1 MFLIVLVEFIIFF
14 ILSTSIMQRIPR
26 LTKMKKIF
34 LFLLFS
40 SYFCSI
46 CHCQF
51 SPNIYNYSIAEYKAS
66 NQNWDLCR
74 AENGKVYV
82 ANNIGLLEYDGLDW
96 KLFQLPNQT
105 TVRSV
110 LAFNNLIFTG
120 SFEEF
125 GFWEENDYGHL
136 VYQSLSDLIKP
147 QISANEEIWQILS
160 YENKVIFRSFSSIY
174 VYDFKN
180 VDRIQPSSA
189 VISLNL
195 VDNDL
200 LVSTLNN
207 GIYKLENKNLVPFF
221 SDEVLKDTKIIS
233 IVKKED
239 QYLILTSLKG
249 SFYLNAKNLRPT
261 KFAFN
266 NEIKQHQLNK
276 FSKLENGYMVFGTIK
291 DGVYIAN
298 SKGEIKFHIS
308 KENGLLNNTV
318 LGQFLDQ
325 NDNLWLGLDN
335 GIASI
340 DLKNTSYFFN
350 DVSGKLGAVY
360 DIVKYQDLL
369 YIGTNTGL
377 FYLDK
382 SNNLNFI
389 DGSQGQVWDLKIIDG
404 NLFCGH
410 NEGTFLVKKNQ
421 ITKISDF
428 TGGWTIQKVPEHDN
442 LYMQGT
448 YAGLVK
454 FQQKNGKWE
463 TKHMGKTTI
472 PSRFLVFENP
482 YTAWVAHAYKGVY
495 KVNFNKS
502 YDTIT
507 KITNY
512 GNRGLDSEYNPR
524 VYNLRNDIVFKTNNG
539 WQKYEPLLDSIVPF
553 NLLNEKFGKHSYIIS
568 EQSMSPIVLKDKNG
582 VIRFKYINNDSVETK
597 INNKL
602 IKNRYIVDHEHVSK
616 INDSLFAL
624 NLDNGFMLIDET
636 FKDTT
641 IVFKPKIESIKI
653 NGIEIKLSS
662 IKDDSTIK
670 IKYNESINLELS
682 SSNSTNHF
690 FEYSIPSLSEGWF
703 KVDNRNLELNNINHG
718 LYDIL
723 LRTIDDSGNTSV
735 TKKLKLDVSPP
746 WYKGTIGLLLYVLV
760 FLALIGL
767 FYYLHHR
774 KIQKEQ
780 RLMRVKYQRE
790 QQKLLREK
798 TLENEKHI
806 VQLKN
811 ESLQNELKIKS
822 KQLANNAMALVKKNE
837 VLQDIKRELAVNKE
851 GFKDYYAYKK
861 LIKKLNNSIEHK
873 DEWEVFEENFNQV
886 HDEFFTKLK
895 TRHSVLTP
903 KDLKVC
909 AYIKMNLANK
919 EIAPLMNISVR
930 GVETHRYRLKKKLSL
945 ENDISLTDYLLNI
958 K

>member
-1 MFLIVLVEFIIFF
+1 
-14 ILSTSIMQRIPR
+14 
-26 LTKMKKIF
+26 MKKSLF
-34 LFLLFS
+34 FLLLTLTVSFFS
-40 SYFCSI
+40 FG
-46 CHCQF
+46 QF

-74 AENGKVYV
+74 ANNGKVYV
-82 ANNIGLLEYDGLDW
+82 ANNIGLLEYDGIDW
-96 KLFQLPNQT
+96 KLFQLPNKT

-110 LAFNNLIFTG
+110 WVFNDLIFTG

-125 GFWEENDYGHL
+125 GYWKEDDYGSL
-136 VYQSLSDLIKP
+136 EYTSLSELIKSE
-147 QISANEEIWQILS
+147 ISPNEEIWQILS
-160 YENKVIFRSFSSIY
+160 YNDKVVFRSFSSIY
-174 VYDFKN
+174 VYDFKT
-180 VDRIQPSSA
+180 VERIHPSSA
-189 VISLNL
+189 VISLSL
-195 VDNDL
+195 VDDDL
-200 LVSTLNN
+200 FVSTLNN
-207 GIYKLENKNLVPFF
+207 GIYKLENKNLIPFF
-221 SDEVLKDTKIIS
+221 SDAALRDTKIIS
-233 IVKKED
+233 IVKQENS
-239 QYLILTSLKG
+239 YLIMTSLKG
-249 SFYLNAKNLRPT
+249 SFHLSSNRLRPT
-261 KFAFN
+261 QYSFN
-266 NEIKQHQLNK
+266 DDIQQHQLNK
-276 FSKLENGYMVFGTIK
+276 FSMLENGDMVFGTIK
-291 DGVYIAN
+291 DGVYVADAN
-298 SKGEIKFHIS
+298 GDIKFHIS
-308 KENGLLNNTV
+308 KENGLVNNTV
-318 LGQFLDQ
+318 LSQFLDQ
-325 NDNLWLGLDN
+325 NNKLWLGLDN
-335 GIASI
+335 GISTI
-340 DLKNTSYFFN
+340 DLKNTNYFFN

-382 SNNLNFI
+382 NNDLNFI

-410 NEGTFLVKKNQ
+410 NEGTFLVNKNQ
-421 ITKISDF
+421 IQKISDF
-428 TGGWTIQKVPEHDN
+428 TGGWTIQKVPEHDD
-442 LYMQGT
+442 LYIQGT

-454 FQQKNGKWE
+454 FQQKNGSWE
-463 TKHMGKTTI
+463 TKHMGQTTI

-482 YTAWVAHAYKGVY
+482 STAWVAHAYKGVY
-495 KVNFNKS
+495 KVNFNSS

-512 GNRGLDSEYNPR
+512 GSKGLDSEYNPR
-524 VYNLRNDIVFKTNNG
+524 VYNLKNDIVFKTNNG

-553 NLLNEKFGKHSYIIS
+553 ELLNKKFGKEAYIIS
-568 EQSMSPIVLKDKNG
+568 EKSMSPIVLKDKSG
-582 VIRFKYINNDSVETK
+582 VISFKYINNDSIERK

-602 IKNRYIVDHEHVSK
+602 IKNRYIIDYEHVSK
-616 INDSLFAL
+616 IDEALFAL

-636 FKDTT
+636 FRDS
-641 IVFKPKIESIKI
+641 IAIYKPQVESIKL
-653 NGIEIKLSS
+653 NGKSIQLSS
-662 IKDDSTIK
+662 INDDRTIK
-670 IKYNESINLELS
+670 LKHNGSINLELS
-682 SSNSTNHF
+682 SSKSSNHY
-690 FEYSIPSLSEGWF
+690 FEYSIPSLSKDWF

-718 LYDIL
+718 TYDLL
-723 LRTIDDSGNTSV
+723 LRTRDDSGNTSTV
-735 TKKLKLDVSPP
+735 EKLFLDVSPP
-746 WYKGTIGLLLYVLV
+746 WYKGTLGFILYVLLL
-760 FLALIGL
+760 FGFIGL
-767 FYYLHHR
+767 FYYLHHK

-780 RLMRVKYQRE
+780 RLIRVKYQRE
-790 QQKLLREK
+790 QHKLLREK
-798 TLENEKHI
+798 TLENEKNI

-851 GFKDYYAYKK
+851 GFKDYYSYKK
-861 LIKKLNNSIEHK
+861 LVKKLNNSIEHK

-895 TRHSVLTP
+895 SRHPVLTP

>member
-1 MFLIVLVEFIIFF
+1 MKKSIFF
-14 ILSTSIMQRIPR
+14 L
-26 LTKMKKIF
+26 
-34 LFLLFS
+34 LLFWAFS
-40 SYFCSI
+40 FFSFG
-46 CHCQF
+46 QF

-74 AENGKVYV
+74 ADNGKVYV
-82 ANNIGLLEYDGLDW
+82 ANNIGLLEYDGIDW

-110 LAFNNLIFTG
+110 LAHDNLIFTG

-125 GFWEENDYGHL
+125 GYWEEDDYGNL
-136 VYQSLSDLIKP
+136 IYKSLSDLVKDE
-147 QISANEEIWQILS
+147 ISPNEEVWQILS
-160 YENKVIFRSFSSIY
+160 YKEKVVFRSFSSIY
-174 VYDFKN
+174 VYDFNN
-180 VDRIQPSSA
+180 VERIRPSSA
-189 VISLNL
+189 VISLSL
-195 VDNDL
+195 VDDDL
-200 LVSTLNN
+200 FVSTLNN
-207 GIYKLENKNLVPFF
+207 GIYKLENKSLAPFF
-221 SDEVLKDTKIIS
+221 YDESLRDTKIIS
-233 IVKKED
+233 IEKKQD
-239 QYLILTSLKG
+239 RYLIMTSLKG
-249 SFYLNAKNLRPT
+249 SYYLSSNKLRPT
-261 KFAFN
+261 RYAFN

-276 FSKLENGYMVFGTIK
+276 YSTLGNGDMVFGTIK
-291 DGVYIAN
+291 DGVYIADGE
-298 SKGEIKFHIS
+298 GEIKFHIS

-318 LGQFLDQ
+318 LGQFIDE
-325 NDNLWLGLDN
+325 NSKLWLGLDN
-335 GIASI
+335 GIATI
-340 DLKNTSYFFN
+340 DLKNTNYFFN
-350 DVSGKLGAVY
+350 DMSGKLGAVY
-360 DIVKYQDLL
+360 DIVKYQGLL

-377 FYLDK
+377 FYLDE
-382 SNNLNFI
+382 NNELHFI

-410 NEGTFLVKKNQ
+410 NDGTFLVDKSQ
-421 ITKISDF
+421 IKKISDY

-454 FQQKNGKWE
+454 FQQNNGAWE
-463 TKHMGKTTI
+463 TKHMGYTTI
-472 PSRFLVFENP
+472 PSKFLVFENP

-495 KVNFNKS
+495 KINFNKS

-507 KITNY
+507 KVTNY
-512 GNRGLDSEYNPR
+512 GIKGLDSEYNPR
-524 VYNLRNDIVFKTNNG
+524 VYNLKNDIVFKTNNG
-539 WQKYEPLLDSIVPF
+539 WQKYEPILDSIVPF
-553 NLLNEKFGKHSYIIS
+553 ELLNEKFGNDAYIIS
-568 EQSMSPIVLKDKNG
+568 EQSMSPIVLKDKSG
-582 VIRFKYINNDSVETK
+582 VIRFKYFNNDSVERR

-602 IKNRYIVDHEHVSK
+602 IKNRYIVDYEHVSK
-616 INDSLFAL
+616 IDNSLFAL

-636 FKDTT
+636 FKDS
-641 IVFKPKIESIKI
+641 IIIYEPKIETIKI
-653 NGIEIKLSS
+653 NGDKIHLST
-662 IKDDSTIK
+662 IKDDKTIQLK
-670 IKYNESINLELS
+670 HNESINLELS
-682 SSNSTNHF
+682 SSKSTNHY
-690 FEYSIPSLSEGWF
+690 FEYSIPSLNRGWF
-703 KVDNRNLELNNINHG
+703 KIDKRNLELNNINHG
-718 LYDIL
+718 VYDIL
-723 LRTIDDSGNTSV
+723 LRTRDDSGNTSIIQE
-735 TKKLKLDVSPP
+735 LKLDVSPP
-746 WYKGTIGLLLYVLV
+746 WYKGVFGLILYVVLL
-760 FLALIGL
+760 FGFIGL

-780 RLMRVKYQRE
+780 RLIRVKYQRE
-790 QQKLLREK
+790 QHKLLREK
-798 TLENEKHI
+798 TLENEKTL

-837 VLQDIKRELAVNKE
+837 VLQDIKRELAVNKD
-851 GFKDYYAYKK
+851 GFKDYYSYKK
-861 LIKKLNNSIEHK
+861 LVKKLNNSIEHK

-895 TRHSVLTP
+895 TRHSALTP

>member
-1 MFLIVLVEFIIFF
+1 
-14 ILSTSIMQRIPR
+14 
-26 LTKMKKIF
+26 MKKSLF
-34 LFLLFS
+34 FLLLTLTVSFFS
-40 SYFCSI
+40 FG
-46 CHCQF
+46 QF

-74 AENGKVYV
+74 ANNGKVYV
-82 ANNIGLLEYDGLDW
+82 ANNIGLLEYDGIDW
-96 KLFQLPNQT
+96 KLFQLPNKT

-110 LAFNNLIFTG
+110 WVFNDLIFTG

-125 GFWEENDYGHL
+125 GYWKEDDYGSL
-136 VYQSLSDLIKP
+136 VYTSLSELIESE
-147 QISANEEIWQILS
+147 ISPNEEIWQILS
-160 YENKVIFRSFSSIY
+160 YKDKVVFRSFSSIY
-174 VYDFKN
+174 VYDFKT
-180 VDRIQPSSA
+180 VERIHPSSA
-189 VISLNL
+189 VISLSL
-195 VDNDL
+195 VDDDL
-200 LVSTLNN
+200 FVSTLNN
-207 GIYKLENKNLVPFF
+207 GIYKLENKNLIPFF
-221 SDEVLKDTKIIS
+221 SDAALRDTKIIS
-233 IVKKED
+233 IVKKENA
-239 QYLILTSLKG
+239 YLIMTSLKG
-249 SFYLNAKNLRPT
+249 SFHLSSNRLKPT
-261 KFAFN
+261 QYSFN
-266 NEIKQHQLNK
+266 DDIKQHQLNK
-276 FSKLENGYMVFGTIK
+276 FSMLQNGDMVFGTIK
-291 DGVYIAN
+291 DGVYVADAN
-298 SKGEIKFHIS
+298 GDIKFHIS
-308 KENGLLNNTV
+308 KENGLVNNTV
-318 LGQFLDQ
+318 LSQFLDQ
-325 NDNLWLGLDN
+325 NNKLWLGLDN
-335 GIASI
+335 GISTI
-340 DLKNTSYFFN
+340 DLKNTNYFFN

-382 SNNLNFI
+382 NNDLNFI

-410 NEGTFLVKKNQ
+410 NEGTFLVNKNQ
-421 ITKISDF
+421 IQKISDF
-428 TGGWTIQKVPEHDN
+428 TGGWTIQKVPENDD
-442 LYMQGT
+442 LYIQGT

-454 FQQKNGKWE
+454 FQQKNGSWE
-463 TKHMGKTTI
+463 TKHMGQTTI

-482 YTAWVAHAYKGVY
+482 STAWIAHAYKGVY
-495 KVNFNKS
+495 KVNFSSS

-512 GNRGLDSEYNPR
+512 GNKGLDSEYNPR
-524 VYNLRNDIVFKTNNG
+524 VYNLKNDIVFKTNNG

-553 NLLNEKFGKHSYIIS
+553 ELLNKKFGKEAYIIS
-568 EQSMSPIVLKDKNG
+568 EKSMSPIVLKDKSG
-582 VIRFKYINNDSVETK
+582 VISFKYINNDSIERK

-602 IKNRYIVDHEHVSK
+602 IKNRYIIDYEHVSK
-616 INDSLFAL
+616 IDEALFAL

-636 FKDTT
+636 FRDS
-641 IVFKPKIESIKI
+641 IAIYKPKVESIKL
-653 NGIEIKLSS
+653 NGKSIQLSS
-662 IKDDSTIK
+662 INDDRTIK
-670 IKYNESINLELS
+670 LKHNGSINLELS
-682 SSNSTNHF
+682 SSKSSNHY
-690 FEYSIPSLSEGWF
+690 FEYSIPSLSKDWF

-718 LYDIL
+718 TYDLL
-723 LRTIDDSGNTSV
+723 LRTRDDSGNTS
-735 TKKLKLDVSPP
+735 TAEKLFLDVSPP
-746 WYKGTIGLLLYVLV
+746 WYKGTLGFILYVLLL
-760 FLALIGL
+760 FGFIGL
-767 FYYLHHR
+767 FYYLHHK

-780 RLMRVKYQRE
+780 RLIRVKYQRE
-790 QQKLLREK
+790 QHKLLREK
-798 TLENEKHI
+798 TLENEKNI

-851 GFKDYYAYKK
+851 GFKDYYSYKK
-861 LIKKLNNSIEHK
+861 LVKKLNNSIEHK

-895 TRHSVLTP
+895 SRHPVLTP

>member
-1 MFLIVLVEFIIFF
+1 
-14 ILSTSIMQRIPR
+14 
-26 LTKMKKIF
+26 MKKIPLTLYFTF
-34 LFLLFS
+34 LFTLVC
-40 SYFCSI
+40 Y
-46 CHCQF
+46 CQF

-74 AENGKVYV
+74 AKDGKVYV

-96 KLFQLPNQT
+96 KLFQLPNKT

-110 LAFNNLIFTG
+110 LTHKNLIFTG

-125 GFWEENDYGHL
+125 GYWYENDYGKL

-147 QISANEEIWQILS
+147 QISANEEIWQIIN
-160 YENKVIFRSFSSIY
+160 YDEKIIFRSFSSIY
-174 VYDFKN
+174 IYDFKN
-180 VDRIQPSSA
+180 VYRIQPSSA

-195 VDNDL
+195 VDGDL
-200 LVSTLNN
+200 LLSTLNT
-207 GIYKLENKNLVPFF
+207 GIYRLQDKSLIPFF
-221 SDEVLKDTKIIS
+221 YDEALKDTKIIS

-249 SFYLNAKNLRPT
+249 SFYLRSNKLQPT
-261 KFAFN
+261 DYAFN
-266 NEIKQHQLNK
+266 EEIKQHQLNK
-276 FSKLENGYMVFGTIK
+276 FSKLENGDMVFGTIK

-308 KENGLLNNTV
+308 KENGLANNTI

-325 NDNLWLGLDN
+325 KDNLWLGLDN

-340 DLKNTSYFFN
+340 DLDNTSYFFN
-350 DVSGKLGAVY
+350 DISGKLGAVY
-360 DIVKYQDLL
+360 DIVRHEGLL

-377 FYLDK
+377 FFLDDN
-382 SNNLNFI
+382 NNLNFI
-389 DGSQGQVWDLKIIDG
+389 DGSQGQVWDLKIIDN

-410 NEGTFLVKKNQ
+410 NEGTFLVNKSEIK
-421 ITKISDF
+421 KISDF

-442 LYMQGT
+442 LYIQGT

-507 KITNY
+507 KVTNY
-512 GNRGLDSEYNPR
+512 GFRGLDSEYNTR
-524 VYNLRNDIVFKTNNG
+524 VYNIRNDIVFKTNNG

-553 NLLNEKFGKHSYIIS
+553 NLLNKKFGKHSYIIS
-568 EQSMSPIVLKDKNG
+568 EQSMSPIVLKDKKG

-602 IKNRYIVDHEHVSK
+602 IKKRYIVDYEHVSK
-616 INDSLFAL
+616 IDDALYAL

-636 FKDTT
+636 FKDSTS
-641 IVFKPKIESIKI
+641 VFKPKIETIKI
-653 NGIEIKLSS
+653 NGDRIKLSS
-662 IKDDSTIK
+662 IKEDSTLK
-670 IKYNESINLELS
+670 IKYNQSINLEIS
-682 SSNSTNHF
+682 SSNSNNHF
-690 FEYSIPSLSEGWF
+690 FEYSIPSLSKGWF

-718 LYDIL
+718 LYNIL
-723 LRTIDDSGNTSV
+723 LRTIDDSGNTSEIK
-735 TKKLKLDVSPP
+735 TLQLDVSPP

-760 FLALIGL
+760 LCALISL

-790 QQKLLREK
+790 QHKLLREK

-837 VLQDIKRELAVNKE
+837 VLQDIKKELAVNKE
-851 GFKDYYAYKK
+851 GFKDYYSYKK
-861 LIKKLNNSIEHK
+861 LIKKLNNSIERK

-930 GVETHRYRLKKKLSL
+930 GVETHRYRLKKKLDL

>member
-1 MFLIVLVEFIIFF
+1 
-14 ILSTSIMQRIPR
+14 
-26 LTKMKKIF
+26 MKKSLF
-34 LFLLFS
+34 FLLLTLTVSFFS
-40 SYFCSI
+40 FG
-46 CHCQF
+46 QF

-74 AENGKVYV
+74 ANNGKVYV
-82 ANNIGLLEYDGLDW
+82 ANNIGLLEYDGIDW
-96 KLFQLPNQT
+96 KLFQLPNKT

-110 LAFNNLIFTG
+110 WVFNDLIFTG

-125 GFWEENDYGHL
+125 GYWKEDDYGSL
-136 VYQSLSDLIKP
+136 VYTSLSELIESE
-147 QISANEEIWQILS
+147 ISPNEEIWQILS
-160 YENKVIFRSFSSIY
+160 YKDKVVFRSFSSIY
-174 VYDFKN
+174 VYDFKT
-180 VDRIQPSSA
+180 VERIHPSSA
-189 VISLNL
+189 VISLSL
-195 VDNDL
+195 VGDDL
-200 LVSTLNN
+200 FVSTLNN
-207 GIYKLENKNLVPFF
+207 GIYKLENKNLIPFF
-221 SDEVLKDTKIIS
+221 SDAALRDTKIIS
-233 IVKKED
+233 IVKQENS
-239 QYLILTSLKG
+239 YLIMTSLKG
-249 SFYLNAKNLRPT
+249 SFHLSSNRLRPT
-261 KFAFN
+261 QYSFN
-266 NEIKQHQLNK
+266 DDIQQHQLNK
-276 FSKLENGYMVFGTIK
+276 FSMLQNGDMVFGTIK
-291 DGVYIAN
+291 DGVYVADAN
-298 SKGEIKFHIS
+298 GDIKFHIS
-308 KENGLLNNTV
+308 KENGLVNNTV
-318 LGQFLDQ
+318 LSQFLDQ
-325 NDNLWLGLDN
+325 NNKLWLGLDN
-335 GIASI
+335 GISTI
-340 DLKNTSYFFN
+340 DLKNTNYFFN

-382 SNNLNFI
+382 NNDLNFI

-410 NEGTFLVKKNQ
+410 NEGTFLVNKNQ
-421 ITKISDF
+421 IQKISDF
-428 TGGWTIQKVPEHDN
+428 TGGWTIQKVPEHDD
-442 LYMQGT
+442 LYIQGT

-454 FQQKNGKWE
+454 FQQKNGSWE
-463 TKHMGKTTI
+463 TKHMGQTTI

-482 YTAWVAHAYKGVY
+482 TTAWVAHAYKGVY
-495 KVNFNKS
+495 KVNFSSS

-507 KITNY
+507 KVTNY
-512 GNRGLDSEYNPR
+512 GSKGLDSEYNPR
-524 VYNLRNDIVFKTNNG
+524 VYNLKNDIVFKTNNG

-553 NLLNEKFGKHSYIIS
+553 ELLNKKFGKEAYIIS
-568 EQSMSPIVLKDKNG
+568 EKSMSPIVLKDKSG
-582 VIRFKYINNDSVETK
+582 VISFKYINNDSIERK

-602 IKNRYIVDHEHVSK
+602 IKNRYIIDYEHVSK
-616 INDSLFAL
+616 IDEALFAL

-636 FKDTT
+636 FRDS
-641 IVFKPKIESIKI
+641 IAIYKPKVESIKL
-653 NGIEIKLSS
+653 NGKSIQLSS
-662 IKDDSTIK
+662 INDDKTIK
-670 IKYNESINLELS
+670 LKHNGSINLELS
-682 SSNSTNHF
+682 SSKSSNHY
-690 FEYSIPSLSEGWF
+690 FEYSIPSLSKDWF

-718 LYDIL
+718 TYDLL
-723 LRTIDDSGNTSV
+723 LRTRDDSGNTSTV
-735 TKKLKLDVSPP
+735 EKLFLDVSPP
-746 WYKGTIGLLLYVLV
+746 WYKGTLGFILYVLLL
-760 FLALIGL
+760 FGFIGL
-767 FYYLHHR
+767 FYYLHHK

-780 RLMRVKYQRE
+780 RLIRVKYQRE
-790 QQKLLREK
+790 QHKLLREK
-798 TLENEKHI
+798 TLENEKNI

-851 GFKDYYAYKK
+851 GFKDYYSYKK
-861 LIKKLNNSIEHK
+861 LVKKLNNSIEHK

-895 TRHSVLTP
+895 SRHPVLTP

>member
-1 MFLIVLVEFIIFF
+1 
-14 ILSTSIMQRIPR
+14 
-26 LTKMKKIF
+26 MKKSSIF
-34 LFLLFS
+34 LLLFLAVS
-40 SYFCSI
+40 FFSFG
-46 CHCQF
+46 QF

-66 NQNWDLCR
+66 NQNWDVYR
-74 AENGKVYV
+74 ADNGKVYV

-110 LAFNNLIFTG
+110 LVFNDLIFTG

-125 GFWEENDYGHL
+125 GYWKEDDYGGL
-136 VYQSLSDLIKP
+136 KYKSLSELIKSE
-147 QISANEEIWQILS
+147 ISPNEEIWQILS
-160 YENKVIFRSFSSIY
+160 YKGKVVFRSFSSIY
-174 VYDFKN
+174 IYDFN
-180 VDRIQPSSA
+180 TVERIHPSSA
-189 VISLNL
+189 VISLSL
-195 VDNDL
+195 VDDDL
-200 LVSTLNN
+200 FVSTLNN
-207 GIYKLENKNLVPFF
+207 GIYKLENKKLVPFF
-221 SDEVLKDTKIIS
+221 SDVALRDTKIIS
-233 IVKKED
+233 IVKK
-239 QYLILTSLKG
+239 QNKYLVMTSLKG
-249 SFYLNAKNLRPT
+249 SYFLSYDKLRPT
-261 KFAFN
+261 QFAFN
-266 NEIKQHQLNK
+266 SEIKQHQLNK
-276 FSKLENGYMVFGTIK
+276 FSMLKNGDMVFGTIK
-291 DGVYIAN
+291 DGVYVAD
-298 SKGEIKFHIS
+298 SEGEIKFHIS
-308 KENGLLNNTV
+308 KENGLVNNTV
-318 LGQFLDQ
+318 LSQFLDK
-325 NDNLWLGLDN
+325 NNKLWLGLDN
-335 GIASI
+335 GISTI
-340 DLKNTSYFFN
+340 DLKNTNYFFN
-350 DVSGKLGAVY
+350 DISGKLGAVY

-382 SNNLNFI
+382 NNDLNFI

-410 NEGTFLVKKNQ
+410 NEGTFLVNKNQ
-421 ITKISDF
+421 IQKISDF
-428 TGGWTIQKVPEHDN
+428 TGGWTIQKVPEHDD

-454 FQQKNGKWE
+454 FQQNKGKWE
-463 TKHMGKTTI
+463 TKHMGQTTI

-482 YTAWVAHAYKGVY
+482 TTAWVAHAYKGVY
-495 KVNFNKS
+495 KVNFNSS

-512 GNRGLDSEYNPR
+512 GIKGLDSEYNPR
-524 VYNLRNDIVFKTNNG
+524 VYNLKNDIVFKTNHG

-553 NLLNEKFGKHSYIIS
+553 NLLNEKFGEDAYIIS
-568 EQSMSPIVLKDKNG
+568 EQSMSPIVLKDKSG
-582 VIRFKYINNDSVETK
+582 VISFKYINNDSIERK

-602 IKNRYIVDHEHVSK
+602 IKNRYIVDYEHVSK
-616 INDSLFAL
+616 IDHSLFAL

-636 FKDTT
+636 FRDS
-641 IVFKPKIESIKI
+641 IAIYKPQIEAVKI
-653 NGIEIKLSS
+653 NGERIHLSS
-662 IKDDSTIK
+662 IKEDEVIKLKHNETI
-670 IKYNESINLELS
+670 SLELS
-682 SSNSTNHF
+682 SSKSSNHY
-690 FEYSIPSLSEGWF
+690 FEYSIPSLNKNWF
-703 KVDNRNLELNNINHG
+703 RVDNRNLELNNINHG
-718 LYDIL
+718 VYNVLV
-723 LRTIDDSGNTSV
+723 RTRDDSGNTS
-735 TKKLKLDVSPP
+735 TSQEFILDVSPP
-746 WYKGTIGLLLYVLV
+746 WYKGTFGLILYVVLLLG
-760 FLALIGL
+760 FIGL
-767 FYYLHHR
+767 FYYLHHK

-780 RLMRVKYQRE
+780 RLIRVKYQRE
-790 QQKLLREK
+790 QHKLLREK
-798 TLENEKHI
+798 TLENEKSI

-851 GFKDYYAYKK
+851 GFKDYYSYKK
-861 LIKKLNNSIEHK
+861 LVKKLNNSIEHK

-895 TRHSVLTP
+895 SRHPILTP

>member
-1 MFLIVLVEFIIFF
+1 
-14 ILSTSIMQRIPR
+14 
-26 LTKMKKIF
+26 MKKSLF
-34 LFLLFS
+34 FLLLIFTFS
-40 SYFCSI
+40 LSVFG
-46 CHCQF
+46 QF

-66 NQNWDLCR
+66 NQNWDLYR
-74 AENGKVYV
+74 ADNGKVYV
-82 ANNIGLLEYDGLDW
+82 ANNIGLLEYDGIDW

-110 LAFNNLIFTG
+110 LVFNDLIFTG

-125 GFWEENDYGHL
+125 GYWKEDDFGGLEYE
-136 VYQSLSDLIKP
+136 SLSELMKSE
-147 QISANEEIWQILS
+147 ISPNEEIWQILS
-160 YENKVIFRSFSSIY
+160 YKGKVIFRSFSSIY
-174 VYDFKN
+174 IYDFN
-180 VDRIQPSSA
+180 TVERIHPSSA
-189 VISLNL
+189 VISLSL
-195 VDNDL
+195 VDDDL
-200 LVSTLNN
+200 FVSTLND
-207 GIYKLENKNLVPFF
+207 GIYKLEQKRLVPFF
-221 SDEVLKDTKIIS
+221 SDEALIDTKIIS
-233 IVKKED
+233 IVKNKGK
-239 QYLILTSLKG
+239 YLIMTSLKG
-249 SFYLNAKNLRPT
+249 SYHLVSNRLRPT
-261 KFAFN
+261 QFAFN

-276 FSKLENGYMVFGTIK
+276 FSMLQNGDMVFGTIK
-291 DGVYIAN
+291 DGVYVADHN
-298 SKGEIKFHIS
+298 GEIKFHIS
-308 KENGLLNNTV
+308 KENGLVNNTV
-318 LGQFLDQ
+318 LSQFLDE
-325 NDNLWLGLDN
+325 NDKLWLGLDN
-335 GIASI
+335 GISTI
-340 DLKNTSYFFN
+340 DLKNTNYFFN

-369 YIGTNTGL
+369 YVGTNTGL

-382 SNNLNFI
+382 NNNLNFI
-389 DGSQGQVWDLKIIDG
+389 DGSQGQVWDLKIIDN

-410 NEGTFLVKKNQ
+410 NEGTFLVNKNQ
-421 ITKISDF
+421 IQKISDF
-428 TGGWTIQKVPEHDN
+428 TGGWTIQKVPEHDD

-463 TKHMGKTTI
+463 TKHMGQTTI

-482 YTAWVAHAYKGVY
+482 TTAWVAHAYKGIY
-495 KVNFNKS
+495 KVNFNSS

-512 GNRGLDSEYNPR
+512 GVKGLDSEYNPR
-524 VYNLRNDIVFKTNNG
+524 VYNLKNDIVFKTNHG

-553 NLLNEKFGKHSYIIS
+553 KLLNEKFGKDAYIIS
-568 EQSMSPIVLKDKNG
+568 EQSMSPIVLKDKSG
-582 VIRFKYINNDSVETK
+582 VISFKYINNDSVEQK

-602 IKNRYIVDHEHVSK
+602 IKNRYIVDYEHVSK
-616 INDSLFAL
+616 IDHSLFAL

-636 FKDTT
+636 FRDS
-641 IVFKPKIESIKI
+641 IAIYKPQIEAIRINGESIRLSAISGDKT
-653 NGIEIKLSS
+653 IKL
-662 IKDDSTIK
+662 KH
-670 IKYNESINLELS
+670 NENVNLELS
-682 SSNSTNHF
+682 SSKSSNHY
-690 FEYSIPSLSEGWF
+690 FEYSIPSLSKDWF
-703 KVDNRNLELNNINHG
+703 KVDNRNLDLNNINHG
-718 LYDIL
+718 VYDIL
-723 LRTIDDSGNTSV
+723 LRTRDDSGNTSSP
-735 TKKLKLDVSPP
+735 KELILDVSPP
-746 WYKGTIGLLLYVLV
+746 WYKGTFGMVLYVVLL
-760 FLALIGL
+760 FGFIGL

-774 KIQKEQ
+774 KVQKEQ
-780 RLMRVKYQRE
+780 RLLRVKYQRE
-790 QQKLLREK
+790 QHKLLREK
-798 TLENEKHI
+798 TLENEKNI

-851 GFKDYYAYKK
+851 GFKDYYSYKK
-861 LIKKLNNSIEHK
+861 LVKKLNSSLEHK

-895 TRHSVLTP
+895 SRHPVLTP

>member
-1 MFLIVLVEFIIFF
+1 
-14 ILSTSIMQRIPR
+14 
-26 LTKMKKIF
+26 MKKSSIF
-34 LFLLFS
+34 LLLFLAVS
-40 SYFCSI
+40 FFSFG
-46 CHCQF
+46 QF

-66 NQNWDLCR
+66 NQNWDVYR
-74 AENGKVYV
+74 ADNGKVYV

-96 KLFQLPNQT
+96 RLFQLPNQT

-110 LAFNNLIFTG
+110 LVFNDLIFTG

-125 GFWEENDYGHL
+125 GYWKEDDYGGL
-136 VYQSLSDLIKP
+136 KYKSLSELIKSE
-147 QISANEEIWQILS
+147 ISPNEEIWQILS
-160 YENKVIFRSFSSIY
+160 YKGKVVFRSFSSIY
-174 VYDFKN
+174 IYDFN
-180 VDRIQPSSA
+180 TVERIHPSSA
-189 VISLNL
+189 VISLSL
-195 VDNDL
+195 VDDDL
-200 LVSTLNN
+200 FVSTLNN
-207 GIYKLENKNLVPFF
+207 GIYKLENKKLVPFF
-221 SDEVLKDTKIIS
+221 SDVALRDTKIIS
-233 IVKKED
+233 IVKK
-239 QYLILTSLKG
+239 QNKYLVMTSLKG
-249 SFYLNAKNLRPT
+249 SYFLSYDKLRPT
-261 KFAFN
+261 QFAFN
-266 NEIKQHQLNK
+266 SEIKQHQLNK
-276 FSKLENGYMVFGTIK
+276 FSMLKNGDMVFGTIK
-291 DGVYIAN
+291 DGVYVAD
-298 SKGEIKFHIS
+298 SEGEIKFHIS
-308 KENGLLNNTV
+308 KENGLVNNTV
-318 LGQFLDQ
+318 LSQFLDE
-325 NDNLWLGLDN
+325 NNKLWLGLDN
-335 GIASI
+335 GISTI
-340 DLKNTSYFFN
+340 DLKNTNYFFN
-350 DVSGKLGAVY
+350 DISGKLGAVY

-382 SNNLNFI
+382 NNDLNFI

-410 NEGTFLVKKNQ
+410 NEGTFLVNKNQ
-421 ITKISDF
+421 IQKISDF
-428 TGGWTIQKVPEHDN
+428 TGGWTIQKVPEHDD

-454 FQQKNGKWE
+454 FQQNKGKWE
-463 TKHMGKTTI
+463 TKHMGQTTI

-482 YTAWVAHAYKGVY
+482 TTAWVAHAYKGVY
-495 KVNFNKS
+495 KVNFNSS

-512 GNRGLDSEYNPR
+512 GIKGLDSEYNPR
-524 VYNLRNDIVFKTNNG
+524 VYNLKNDIVFKTNHG

-553 NLLNEKFGKHSYIIS
+553 NLLNEKFGKDAYIIS
-568 EQSMSPIVLKDKNG
+568 EQSMSPIVLKDKSG
-582 VIRFKYINNDSVETK
+582 VISFKYINNDSIERK

-602 IKNRYIVDHEHVSK
+602 IKNRYIVDYEHVSK
-616 INDSLFAL
+616 IDHSLFAL

-636 FKDTT
+636 FRDS
-641 IVFKPKIESIKI
+641 IAIYKPQIEAVNI
-653 NGIEIKLSS
+653 NGERIHLSS
-662 IKDDSTIK
+662 IKEDEVIKLKHNETI
-670 IKYNESINLELS
+670 SLELS
-682 SSNSTNHF
+682 SSKSSNHY
-690 FEYSIPSLSEGWF
+690 FEYSIPSLNKNWF
-703 KVDNRNLELNNINHG
+703 RVDNRNLELNNINHG
-718 LYDIL
+718 VYNVLV
-723 LRTIDDSGNTSV
+723 RTRDDSGNTS
-735 TKKLKLDVSPP
+735 TSQEFILDVSPP
-746 WYKGTIGLLLYVLV
+746 WYKGTFGLILYVVLLLG
-760 FLALIGL
+760 FIGL
-767 FYYLHHR
+767 FYYLHHK

-780 RLMRVKYQRE
+780 RLIRVKYQRE
-790 QQKLLREK
+790 QHKLLREK
-798 TLENEKHI
+798 TLENEKSI

-851 GFKDYYAYKK
+851 GFKDYYSYKK
-861 LIKKLNNSIEHK
+861 LVKKLNNSIEHK

-895 TRHSVLTP
+895 SRHPVLTP

>member
-1 MFLIVLVEFIIFF
+1 
-14 ILSTSIMQRIPR
+14 
-26 LTKMKKIF
+26 MKKSSIF
-34 LFLLFS
+34 LLLFLAVS
-40 SYFCSI
+40 FFSFG
-46 CHCQF
+46 QF

-66 NQNWDLCR
+66 NQNWDVYR
-74 AENGKVYV
+74 ADNGKVYV

-110 LAFNNLIFTG
+110 LVFNDLIFTG

-125 GFWEENDYGHL
+125 GYWKEDDYGGL
-136 VYQSLSDLIKP
+136 KYKSLSELIKSE
-147 QISANEEIWQILS
+147 ISPNEEIWQILS
-160 YENKVIFRSFSSIY
+160 YKGKVVFRSFSSIY
-174 VYDFKN
+174 IYDFN
-180 VDRIQPSSA
+180 TVERIHPSSA
-189 VISLNL
+189 VISLSL
-195 VDNDL
+195 VDDDL
-200 LVSTLNN
+200 FVSTLNN
-207 GIYKLENKNLVPFF
+207 GIYKLENKKLVPFF
-221 SDEVLKDTKIIS
+221 SDVALRDTKIIS
-233 IVKKED
+233 IVKK
-239 QYLILTSLKG
+239 QNKYLVMTSLKG
-249 SFYLNAKNLRPT
+249 SYFLSYDKLRPT
-261 KFAFN
+261 QFAFN
-266 NEIKQHQLNK
+266 SEIKQHQLNK
-276 FSKLENGYMVFGTIK
+276 FSMLKNGDMVFGTIK
-291 DGVYIAN
+291 DGVYVAD
-298 SKGEIKFHIS
+298 SEGEIKFHIS
-308 KENGLLNNTV
+308 KENGLVNNTV
-318 LGQFLDQ
+318 LSQFLDE
-325 NDNLWLGLDN
+325 NNKLWLGLDN
-335 GIASI
+335 GISTI
-340 DLKNTSYFFN
+340 DLKNTNYFFN
-350 DVSGKLGAVY
+350 DISGKLGAVY

-382 SNNLNFI
+382 NNDLNFI

-410 NEGTFLVKKNQ
+410 NEGTFLVNKNQ
-421 ITKISDF
+421 IQKISDF
-428 TGGWTIQKVPEHDN
+428 TGGWTIQKVPEHDD

-454 FQQKNGKWE
+454 FQQNKGKWE
-463 TKHMGKTTI
+463 TKHMGQTTI

-482 YTAWVAHAYKGVY
+482 TTAWVAHAYKGVY
-495 KVNFNKS
+495 KVNFNSS

-512 GNRGLDSEYNPR
+512 GIKGLDSEYNPR
-524 VYNLRNDIVFKTNNG
+524 VYNLKNDIVFKTNHG

-553 NLLNEKFGKHSYIIS
+553 NLLNEKFGKDAYIIS
-568 EQSMSPIVLKDKNG
+568 EQSMSPIVLKDKSG
-582 VIRFKYINNDSVETK
+582 VISFKYINNDSIERK

-602 IKNRYIVDHEHVSK
+602 IKNRYIVDYEHVSK
-616 INDSLFAL
+616 IDHSLFAL

-636 FKDTT
+636 FRDS
-641 IVFKPKIESIKI
+641 ISIYKPQIEAVKI
-653 NGIEIKLSS
+653 NGEHIHLSS
-662 IKDDSTIK
+662 IKEDEVIKLKHNETI
-670 IKYNESINLELS
+670 SLELS
-682 SSNSTNHF
+682 SSKSSNHY
-690 FEYSIPSLSEGWF
+690 FEYSIPSLNKNWF
-703 KVDNRNLELNNINHG
+703 RVDNRNLELNNINHG
-718 LYDIL
+718 VYNVLV
-723 LRTIDDSGNTSV
+723 RTRDDSGNTS
-735 TKKLKLDVSPP
+735 TSQEFILDVSPP
-746 WYKGTIGLLLYVLV
+746 WYKGTFGLILYVVLLLG
-760 FLALIGL
+760 FIGL
-767 FYYLHHR
+767 FYYLHHK

-780 RLMRVKYQRE
+780 RLIRVKYQRE
-790 QQKLLREK
+790 QHKLLREK
-798 TLENEKHI
+798 TLENEKSI

-851 GFKDYYAYKK
+851 GFKDYYSYKK
-861 LIKKLNNSIEHK
+861 LVKKLNNSIEHK

-895 TRHSVLTP
+895 SRHPVLTP